1 MLVSLYIRDFG
12 IVDEMQVDFK
22 PGFNV
27 ITGETGAGKSIVIAA
42 IQAACGGRVRSD
54 QVRAGSEK
62 AVVEA
67 VFDLT
72 AAPSVGQILRE
83 SGLDTGTSEDGL
95 LLMTREI
102 SASGRS
108 LCRLNG
114 RPVPLSLY
122 RTAGRGLVDL
132 HVQNEQNSLLER
144 ENHARL
150 LDRFGGQALMAV
162 YREVVSIYR
171 RWKEAAKK
179 LEELTGHSLKRKERF
194 EILSYQIAEIESA
207 RIAEGEEEELLAE
220 KAVLSSA
227 EKIKFL
233 AERAHGLLRGGSEL
247 SPVLDTLAQAVS
259 ALKGVVAV
267 DARLSNI
274 LSSVEEAFYQL
285 EEAARELGDYCEGL
299 EFSPQKLEEV
309 EERLLT
315 IKKIKKKYGQSV
327 EEIISF
333 KEAAQN
339 ELASLK
345 RAEEEACATQSEIRE
360 LLENYRKAA
369 LVLTSSRTEAA
380 RRLEGAVAAELAS
393 LDMNG
398 VKFKVIFTPV
408 DGPSPQGAEE
418 IEFFI
423 SPNPGEPLKPL
434 SRVASGGEMAR
445 IMLAL
450 KVLLADVDGIPVIVF
465 DEVDTGVG
473 GGALKAIG
481 EKMARLG
488 EKCQVICVT
497 HSARVASFART
508 HYKIEKQLLEDRAVS
523 RLKLLDERE
532 RLLELARM
540 LGGKEVT
547 DITVKHAL
555 QMYESASGEKHG
567 NGSNRV

>member
-12 IVDEMQVDFK
+12 IVDEMQVEFG

-27 ITGETGAGKSIVIAA
+27 LTGETGAGKSIVIGA

-67 VFDLT
+67 VFDL
-72 AAPSVGQILRE
+72 AYAPYVGQVLKE
-83 SGLDTGTSEDGL
+83 NGLDIDTSEDGL

-108 LCRLNG
+108 VCRLNG

-132 HVQNEQNSLLER
+132 HVQNEQSSLLER
-144 ENHARL
+144 ESHAQL
-150 LDRFGGQALMAV
+150 LDRFGGQELLGI
-162 YREVVSIYR
+162 YQEVSSIYQ
-171 RWKEAAKK
+171 RWREAVKRQ
-179 LEELTGHSLKRKERF
+179 EELTGHPQKRCERM
-194 EILSYQIAEIESA
+194 ELLSHQIAEIESA
-207 RIAEGEEEELLAE
+207 RIAEGEEEELAAE
-220 KAVLSSA
+220 KLVLSSA
-227 EKIKFL
+227 GKIKSL
-233 AERAHGLLRGGSEL
+233 AEHALGLLRGGGEAY
-247 SPVLDTLAQAVS
+247 PVLDTLARAVS
-259 ALKGVVAV
+259 SLRGIVAI
-267 DARLSNI
+267 DARLSDV
-274 LSSVEEAFYQL
+274 LSSVEGAFYQL
-285 EEAARELGDYCEGL
+285 EEAARELGSYCEGI
-299 EFSPQKLEEV
+299 EFSPQRLEEV

-315 IKKIKKKYGQSV
+315 IKKIKKKYGPSV
-327 EEIISF
+327 KEIIGF

-339 ELASLK
+339 ELQSLK
-345 RAEEEACATQSEIRE
+345 RAEEEIGALQREIEE
-360 LLENYRKAA
+360 LLEEYRKAA
-369 LVLTSSRTEAA
+369 QKLTSLRAEAA
-380 RRLEGAVAAELAS
+380 SRLESAVAAELSS

-408 DGPSPQGAEE
+408 DGPSPHGAEE

-434 SRVASGGEMAR
+434 SRVVSGGEMAR

-450 KVLLADVDGIPVIVF
+450 KVLLADADGIPVIVF

-473 GGALKAIG
+473 GGPLKAIG

-488 EKCQVICVT
+488 EGRQVICVT

-508 HYKIEKQLLEDRAVS
+508 HYKIEKQLLGDRVVS
-523 RLKLLDERE
+523 RLKLLDEKE
-532 RLLELARM
+532 RLWELARM

-547 DITVKHAL
+547 DITVKHAR
-555 QMYESASGEKHG
+555 QMYESASGEKP
-567 NGSNRV
+567 GSSRSQV